1 MPDVVPIAQPV
12 TPTPPPLTLAA
23 WTAAV
28 LNRWGT
34 IVVTALVALAIALL
48 AAVLLPP
55 VYRVTVSFAPN
66 PTSSSKL
73 GGALSSGLGALSG
86 LTGQLGLGS
95 TSEPTESPAFYAEL
109 LQSRELLTRLL
120 LTRFHDPR
128 TAAPRD
134 SARLVDIL
142 KLRSTDPRRRLELG
156 VKALTKALRTE
167 ADPKTNLIKLTVDNQ
182 YPELAAREA
191 NATLSLV
198 NEFNLEQR
206 VSRARA
212 KREYLQSRLAQAQ
225 TDLARAQARHRDFL
239 AGNRQWASSPTL
251 SSDEETLRRQE
262 DVAADLY
269 LSVEKQF
276 EAAQLDEFN
285 DAALITVVDSAVAP
299 VKPNWPKYSL
309 LVPGALLFGVFVGVM
324 IAGIAAVYADWSAR
338 EPAAARQLAAAL
350 RLRAHARDRGESF
363 ARRA

>member
-1 MPDVVPIAQPV
+1 MPDVVPLAQEV
-12 TPTPPPLTLAA
+12 GPPPLTLAA

-28 LNRWGT
+28 LNRWRV
-34 IVVTALVALAIALL
+34 IVAAAIMTLLVALL
-48 AAVLLPP
+48 AALVLPP

-95 TSEPTESPAFYAEL
+95 ASEPTESPAFYAEL

-120 LTRFHDPR
+120 LTRFRDPR
-128 TAAPRD
+128 TVQPND

-142 KLRSTDPRRRLELG
+142 KLRSSEPRRRLELG
-156 VKALTKALRTE
+156 VKTLTKSLRTE

-191 NATLSLV
+191 NAALALV
-198 NEFNLEQR
+198 NQFNLEQR
-206 VSRARA
+206 ASRARG
-212 KREYLQSRLAQAQ
+212 KRLYLQTRLTQAQA
-225 TDLARAQARHRDFL
+225 DMARAQAQHRDFL
-239 AGNRQWASSPTL
+239 AGNRQWAASPTL
-251 SSDEETLRRQE
+251 SSDEETLRRRE
-262 DVAADLY
+262 DVATDLY
-269 LSVEKQF
+269 LSIEKQF
-276 EAAQLDEFN
+276 EAAQMDEFN

-299 VKPNWPKYSL
+299 VRPYWPHYSI
-309 LVPGALLFGVFVGVM
+309 LVPGALLFGVFLGVV

-350 RLRAHARDRGESF
+350 RMRALHRKPRESI